1 MTERV
6 TVDVTDARA
15 RGTRRRPPCPH
26 DEPTAA
32 QVRSL
37 IRAQA
42 RIALTT
48 SAIVVLL
55 LAGLPLLFALSPGLS
70 HVRLLGV
77 RLPWLILCGGVQP
90 IWVMAARRH
99 VRLAERTERAFTD
112 EPARPE

>member
-6 TVDVTDARA
+6 TVHVSGARI
-15 RGTRRRPPCPH
+15 RRTRRRPSGARDDPS
-26 DEPTAA
+26 AA
-32 QVRSL
+32 RVRAL

-42 RIALTT
+42 RIALAT

-55 LAGLPLLFALSPGLS
+55 LAGLPLVFALSPGLS

-90 IWVMAARRH
+90 VWVVAARRH
-99 VRLAERTERAFTD
+99 VRLAERVERDFTR
-112 EPARPE
+112 PARPE